1 MTDTP
6 EDDTDTPEDD
16 KATSLTDQ
24 IKAHPGI
31 AIASGLA
38 LGVVVAAL
46 LPRGSVRRLAKGAVA
61 AATVGTEA
69 GLELARQA
77 REKAEAAASE
87 AVVTLHAAEDSAGEG
102 LRRLRRGA
110 AKAAGTTRNT
120 GLDLAHAAIRL
131 LGALRR

>member
-1 MTDTP
+1 MTDTS
-6 EDDTDTPEDD
+6 EDNLA
-16 KATSLTDQ
+16 KSLTDQ

-38 LGVVVAAL
+38 LGVVVSAL
-46 LPRGSVRRLAKGAVA
+46 LPRGSARRLAKGAVA

-69 GLELARQA
+69 GLVLARQA

-87 AVVTLHAAEDSAGEG
+87 AVVTLHAAEDSAGNG

-110 AKAAGTTRNT
+110 AQAAESSAGK

>member
-1 MTDTP
+1 MTIMTDTP
-6 EDDTDTPEDD
+6 DSTEA
-16 KATSLTDQ
+16 KGLVDQ

-38 LGVVVAAL
+38 LGVVVSAL
-46 LPRGSVRRLAKGAVA
+46 LPRGSARKLAKSA
-61 AATVGTEA
+61 AAAAAVGTEA
-69 GLELARQA
+69 GLVLARQA

-87 AVVTLHAAEDSAGEG
+87 AVVTIHAAEDSASEG

>member
-1 MTDTP
+1 MTEP
-6 EDDTDTPEDD
+6 RDDA
-16 KATSLTDQ
+16 ATKSLTDQ

-38 LGVVVAAL
+38 LGVLVSAL
-46 LPRGSVRRLAKGAVA
+46 MPRGTARRLAKGAAA

-69 GLELARQA
+69 GMVLARHA
-77 REKAEAAASE
+77 RDKAEAAASD
-87 AVVTLHAAEDSAGEG
+87 AVVTLHAAEKSAGAG

-110 AKAAGTTRNT
+110 AQAAESSTGK

>member
-6 EDDTDTPEDD
+6 GNSDT
-16 KATSLTDQ
+16 KGLVDQ

-38 LGVVVAAL
+38 LGVLASAL
-46 LPRGSVRRLAKGAVA
+46 LPRGSARRLAKGAVA

-69 GLELARQA
+69 GLVLARQA
-77 REKAEAAASE
+77 REKAQAAASE

>member
-1 MTDTP
+1 MTNP
-6 EDDTDTPEDD
+6 RDDDAP
-16 KATSLTDQ
+16 KSLTDQ

-31 AIASGLA
+31 ALASGLA
-38 LGVVVAAL
+38 LGVVVSAL
-46 LPRGSVRRLAKGAVA
+46 LPRGSARRLAKGAAA
-61 AATVGTEA
+61 AATAGTEA
-69 GLELARQA
+69 GLLLARQA

-87 AVVTLHAAEDSAGEG
+87 AVVTLHNAEDSAGEG